1 MKRKP
6 VELAQGKL
14 GCPECRYP
22 LEPSLVP
29 VYHEGSKIGAFD
41 GMACEMCGY
50 GLLTEKGR
58 SDKGRALEALDR
70 ILVSYPLDNAADTYV
85 MSGAR
90 ASPVTRG
97 DLSVEKTVPLTPAEM
112 QSPAIMILQKSR
124 RVTARLV

>member
-6 VELAQGKL
+6 VELVPGKL
-14 GCPECRYP
+14 GCPDCRYP

-29 VYHEGSKIGAFD
+29 VYHEGAKIGAFD

-58 SDKGRALEALDR
+58 TDKGRVLEALDR
-70 ILVSYPLDNAADTYV
+70 ILLSYPLDNATDTYV

-90 ASPVTRG
+90 TSLVTRG

-112 QSPAIMILQKSR
+112 RPPAIMILQKSR